1 MGGGG
6 GSSSLLYETSASEFQ
21 LVVLFPN
28 NCHQG
33 RAANFR
39 GHMLHSLVVFAAPT
53 WPSSQLLQ
61 V

>member
-1 MGGGG
+1 MGGPGQAPLCFMKPQQV
-6 GSSSLLYETSASEFQ
+6 SF
-21 LVVLFPN
+21 VLFPN

-39 GHMLHSLVVFAAPT
+39 GHMLRSLVVSAAPT